1 MFINFPD
8 SWINKIND
16 VHLEAALHD
25 DGLAG
30 LAAAIEPGSRN
41 RIGPLLLFYDSDQLV
56 LADPYSS
63 VRVQHLSKHNHLFYS
78 IKIEGPE
85 NRTHKESVWFLLCG
99 DLVVDEVAE
108 SQRTNGGGL
117 IYSELCVWV
126 KWSGKSSILTCWT
139 QWRRKPTLELKRLSI
154 STYRI
159 PSFIILFYKNMNYL
173 F

>member
-1 MFINFPD
+1 MHSNLFINCPN
-8 SWINKIND
+8 SWINKING
-16 VHLEAALHD
+16 VHLESALHD

-41 RIGPLLLFYDSDQLV
+41 RTGPLLLFYDLDQLV

-99 DLVVDEVAE
+99 DCGWWGCWISANKRRWSHLFRLVCL
-108 SQRTNGGGL
+108 SQMIRKGFHLDMLDTITKKTNFG
-117 IYSELCVWV
+117 
-126 KWSGKSSILTCWT
+126 T
-139 QWRRKPTLELKRLSI
+139 QTTS
-154 STYRI
+154 Y
-159 PSFIILFYKNMNYL
+159 FYI
-173 F
+173 